1 MSLLKLISTAL
12 QSIRLNWLRALLT
25 LLGIVIG
32 VGSVIVMTA
41 LGRGAQQEVEKSVAA
56 MGDNLVIVSA
66 GNRQMGGVSMGAGT
80 SNPVTAEEVRFL
92 RENLTNMQALS
103 PVVRASGQLV
113 GGIGNWFAQS
123 QGVGEQFAE
132 IRSWPMEYGEFF
144 TERDV
149 ASRAPV
155 AVLGLTVAEQLFP
168 DRDPVGEKIRIGKV
182 PCTIVGVLAGKGTSP
197 FGGDQDDVVY
207 VPWTTAQARMTG
219 NRDVMQ
225 VLISA
230 PDEKSMAPLQAE
242 ITALLRAHRRLTS
255 DAPDDFM
262 IRNQTEIMNMRT
274 EMTRTFTTLLAS
286 VAAISLLVGGIGI
299 MNMMLVAVTERTR
312 EIGLRIA
319 LGARPRDI
327 RAQFLTES
335 VVICTIGGLLGTAIG
350 LGVSQGIAKL
360 MGFPTAVDT
369 NMLLIAVS
377 FAAFVGVFFGLYPA
391 LRASKLDPIEALRY
405 G

>member
-1 MSLLKLISTAL
+1 
-12 QSIRLNWLRALLT
+12 
-25 LLGIVIG
+25 
-32 VGSVIVMTA
+32 
-41 LGRGAQQEVEKSVAA
+41 
-56 MGDNLVIVSA
+56 
-66 GNRQMGGVSMGAGT
+66 
-80 SNPVTAEEVRFL
+80 
-92 RENLTNMQALS
+92 MQFLS
-103 PVVRASGQLV
+103 PVVRAPGQLV
-113 GGIGNWFAQS
+113 GGVGNWFTTS
-123 QGVGEQFAE
+123 QGVGERFAE
-132 IRSWPMEYGEFF
+132 LRSWTLASGVFF
-144 TERDV
+144 SEREI

-155 AVLGLTVAEQLFP
+155 AVLGQTVAQQLFP

-182 PCTIVGVLAGKGTSP
+182 PCTIVGVLEAKGSSS

-219 NRDVMQ
+219 SRDIMQ
-225 VLISA
+225 ILVSA
-230 PDEKSMAPLQAE
+230 TDEESMAPLQEE
-242 ITALLRAHRRLTS
+242 ITTLLRRLHRLPPE
-255 DAPDDFM
+255 APDDFQM
-262 IRNQTEIMNMRT
+262 RSQTEIMNMRT

-335 VVICTIGGLLGTAIG
+335 IVICTIGGMLGTAMG
-350 LGVSQGIAKL
+350 LGISAGIASL

-369 NMLLIAVS
+369 DMMLVAVS

-391 LRASKLDPIEALRY
+391 VRASKLDPIEALRY
-405 G
+405 S

>member
-1 MSLLKLISTAL
+1 MNVLKLVLTAL

-41 LGRGAQQEVEKSVAA
+41 LGRGAQNEVAKSVSA
-56 MGDNLVIVSA
+56 MGDNLIIVSSA
-66 GNRQMGGVSMGAGT
+66 SRNFGGVNMGAGS
-80 SNPVTAEEVRFL
+80 SNPLDAEDYNFL
-92 RENLTNMQALS
+92 RNNLRSMQYIS
-103 PVVRASGQLV
+103 PVVRAPGQLV
-113 GGIGNWFAQS
+113 GGIGNWFTTS
-123 QGVGEQFAE
+123 QGVGEQFAD
-132 IRSWPMEYGEFF
+132 IRSWPIASGVFF
-144 TERDV
+144 SEREV
-149 ASRAPV
+149 MTRAPV
-155 AVLGLTVAEQLFP
+155 AVLGHTVAQQLFP
-168 DRDPVGEKIRIGKV
+168 DRDPIGEKVRIGKV
-182 PCTIVGVLAGKGTSP
+182 PCTIVGVLEAKGSSA
-197 FGGDQDDVVY
+197 FGGDQDDVVF

-219 NRDVMQ
+219 NRDIMQ
-225 VLISA
+225 ILVSA
-230 PDEKSMAPLQAE
+230 VDEASMGALQEE
-242 ITALLRAHRRLTS
+242 IGNLLRTLRRLPPE
-255 DAPDDFM
+255 APDDFQM
-262 IRNQTEIMNMRT
+262 RSQTEIMNMRT

-335 VVICTIGGLLGTAIG
+335 VVICTIGGMLGTAIG
-350 LGVSQGIAKL
+350 LGISAGIAKL

-369 NMLLIAVS
+369 NMMLVAVG

-391 LRASKLDPIEALRY
+391 VRASKLDPIEALRY
-405 G
+405 S

>member
-1 MSLLKLISTAL
+1 
-12 QSIRLNWLRALLT
+12 LRALLT

-32 VGSVIVMTA
+32 VGSVLVLTA

-80 SNPVTAEEVRFL
+80 SNPLTAEEVRFL

-113 GGIGNWFAQS
+113 GGIGNWFTQS
-123 QGVGEQFAE
+123 QGVGEQFAT
-132 IRSWPMEYGEFF
+132 IRSWPLQYGEFF
-144 TERDV
+144 SDREV

-155 AVLGLTVAEQLFP
+155 AVLGATVAQQLYP
-168 DRDPVGEKIRIGKV
+168 DRDPVGEMIRIGKV
-182 PCTIVGVLAGKGTSP
+182 PCRIVGVLGSKGTSP

-219 NRDVMQ
+219 SRDVMQ
-225 VLISA
+225 ILISA
-230 PDEKSMAPLQAE
+230 PDEKSMAPLQEE
-242 ITALLRAHRRLTS
+242 ITTLLRRVRRLTAE
-255 DAPDDFM
+255 APDDFM

-335 VVICTIGGLLGTAIG
+335 VVICAIGGLLGIAIG
-350 LGVSQGIAKL
+350 LGVSAGIAKL
-360 MGFPTAVDT
+360 MGFPTSVDT
-369 NMLLIAVS
+369 SMMLQAVG
-377 FAAFVGVFFGLYPA
+377 FAVFVGVFFGLYPA

>member
-1 MSLLKLISTAL
+1 MSVVKLVLTAL

-41 LGRGAQQEVEKSVAA
+41 LGRGAQNEVAKSVSA
-56 MGDNLVIVSA
+56 MGDNLVIVTS
-66 GNRQMGGVSMGAGT
+66 GNRNYGGVSMGAGS
-80 SNPVTAEEVRFL
+80 SNPLDAEDLNFL
-92 RENLTNMQALS
+92 RDNLRNMQFLS
-103 PVVRASGQLV
+103 PVVRAPGQVV
-113 GGIGNWFAQS
+113 GGVGNWFTQS

-132 IRSWPMEYGEFF
+132 IRSWPLTSGAFF
-144 TERDV
+144 GAREI
-149 ASRAPV
+149 AARAPV
-155 AVLGLTVAEQLFP
+155 AVLGYTVAQQLFP
-168 DRDPVGEKIRIGKV
+168 ERDPVGEKIRIGKV
-182 PCTIVGVLAGKGTSP
+182 PCTIVGVLDAKGSSA

-219 NRDVMQ
+219 NRDIMQ
-225 VLISA
+225 ILVSA
-230 PDEKSMAPLQAE
+230 PDEASMAPLQEE
-242 ITALLRAHRRLTS
+242 IVTLLRRLHRLS
-255 DAPDDFM
+255 PEAPDDFQ
-262 IRNQTEIMNMRT
+262 IRSQTEIMNMRT

-327 RAQFLTES
+327 RAQFLAES
-335 VVICTIGGLLGTAIG
+335 VVICTIGGLLGTGIG
-350 LGVSQGIAKL
+350 LGISAGIAKL

-369 NMLLIAVS
+369 NMMMIAVA

-391 LRASKLDPIEALRY
+391 VRASKLDPIEALRY

>member
-1 MSLLKLISTAL
+1 MSLLKLTLTAL

-41 LGRGAQQEVEKSVAA
+41 LGRGAQQEVAKSVAA
-56 MGDNLVIVSA
+56 MGDNLVIVSS
-66 GNRQMGGVSMGAGT
+66 GNRNFGGVSMGAGS
-80 SNPVTAEEVRFL
+80 SNPLDSEDVTFL
-92 RENLTNMQALS
+92 RENLRNMQYLS
-103 PVVRASGQLV
+103 PVVRAPGQVV
-113 GGIGNWFAQS
+113 GGVGNWFTQS

-132 IRSWPMEYGEFF
+132 IRSWPLASGVFF
-144 TERDV
+144 TTREI

-155 AVLGLTVAEQLFP
+155 AVLGQTVAQQLFP
-168 DRDPVGEKIRIGKV
+168 DRDPVGEKIRIGRV
-182 PCTIVGVLAGKGTSP
+182 PCTIVGVLEAKGSSP

-219 NRDVMQ
+219 NKDIMQ
-225 VLISA
+225 ILISA
-230 PDEKSMAPLQAE
+230 EDENGM
-242 ITALLRAHRRLTS
+242 TALQEEIATLLRRLHRLPPE
-255 DAPDDFM
+255 APDDFQL
-262 IRNQTEIMNMRT
+262 RNQTEIMNMRT

-327 RAQFLTES
+327 RAQFLAES
-335 VVICTIGGLLGTAIG
+335 VVICTIGGLLGTGIG
-350 LGVSQGIAKL
+350 LSVSAGIAKL
-360 MGFPTAVDT
+360 MGFPTSVDT
-369 NMLLIAVS
+369 DMMLIAVG

-391 LRASKLDPIEALRY
+391 IRASKLDPIEALRY
-405 G
+405 S